1 MERLEELTLLIILY
15 GLFLGLPV
23 FLTVVN
29 IIRLFSEKKFNKSIF
44 DIATVFFASVYSLMY
59 MAAFVGDKE
68 YYEPVILGGGDPTHH
83 TPVSGDFSLSFSV
96 FAFVGIISLILLSMI
111 KKQKPPLV
119 SAFLIGGVY
128 AGNVLLLIFSIQV
141 AKHLFEG
148 INFVL
153 WVFPFNF
160 LLMSVR
166 VIRNEVKRQVEFLSI
181 NETQPKNKFIG
192 MIYTLLKKSTNWYW
206 FSFIA
211 LIPLIAVLLI
221 ILVIFGQGADGIVKA
236 FTMTADW
243 SFSTQT
249 PPPPVQYE
257 GHYLCTVAAGGHEKI
272 VKPQRMGVRLGEK
285 IVVNRQLCVANAFED
300 LIHERFPKFHKVVRN
315 FYDSYGYPLSK
326 IITTKTRADIVYIL
340 MKPLELAFLLVLYVF
355 DSCPENRIAV
365 QYTGK
370 SKKDFEN
377 N

>member
-44 DIATVFFASVYSLMY
+44 DIATVFFGSVYSLMY

-68 YYEPVILGGGDPTHH
+68 YYEPVILGGGDPAYH

-111 KKQKPPLV
+111 KKQK
-119 SAFLIGGVY
+119 
-128 AGNVLLLIFSIQV
+128 
-141 AKHLFEG
+141 
-148 INFVL
+148 
-153 WVFPFNF
+153 
-160 LLMSVR
+160 
-166 VIRNEVKRQVEFLSI
+166 
-181 NETQPKNKFIG
+181 
-192 MIYTLLKKSTNWYW
+192 
-206 FSFIA
+206 
-211 LIPLIAVLLI
+211 
-221 ILVIFGQGADGIVKA
+221 
-236 FTMTADW
+236 
-243 SFSTQT
+243 
-249 PPPPVQYE
+249 PPPVQYE

-340 MKPLELAFLLVLYVF
+340 MKPLEWTFLLVLYIF
-355 DSCPENRIAV
+355 DSRPENRIAV

-370 SKKDFEN
+370 NKKDFEN